1 MNDFEY
7 LLTLFGLVLGLAIAE
22 VMSGLARTLEAGP
35 FRNHVDAGAG
45 NPVRVGWLTPLLGI
59 YLLLNL
65 IANWTATWRFS
76 ELIPVRYDA
85 LFVGLVVTA
94 VYYLGSRMVFPRE
107 PERWPDLDEHFLRIR
122 RLVAGCILLGTGG
135 ANIAAAVLE
144 GAPPAFF
151 LLNRAEHAALLV
163 ALCLLRDR
171 FDLTLVLVC
180 LVALYLVP
188 IGVAWAHGPVST
200 GSGLVMVTQLCATAF
215 TFLLL
220 AVRLVMRRYRLSE
233 A

>member
-35 FRNHVDAGAG
+35 FRRHVDVGTG
-45 NPVRVGWLTPLLGI
+45 DPVSVGWLTPLLGV

-65 IANWTATWRFS
+65 IANWTATWRFR
-76 ELIPVRYDA
+76 EQIPIRYDA

-107 PERWPDLDEHFLRIR
+107 PEQWPNLDEHFLRIR

-135 ANIAAAVLE
+135 ANMAAAVLE
-144 GAPPAFF
+144 GTPPGFF
-151 LLNRAEHAALLV
+151 LLNRAEHAILLV
-163 ALCLLRDR
+163 SICLLRNR
-171 FDLTLVLVC
+171 IDLTLVLTC
-180 LVALYLVP
+180 LVVLYLIP
-188 IGVAWAHGPVST
+188 IGVTWTHGAMST
-200 GSGLVMVTQLCATAF
+200 GSDLVMVTQLSATAF

-220 AVRLVMRRYRLSE
+220 ALRLLMRRYRPVD

>member
-35 FRNHVDAGAG
+35 FRRHVHVGAG

-65 IANWTATWRFS
+65 VANWTATWRFR

-94 VYYLGSRMVFPRE
+94 VYYLGSRMVFPKE
-107 PERWPDLDEHFLRIR
+107 PEQWPDLDEHFLRIR
-122 RLVAGCILLGTGG
+122 RLVAGCILLGTAG
-135 ANIAAAVLE
+135 ANIAAAALE
-144 GAPPAFF
+144 GAPPGFF

-163 ALCLLRDR
+163 AICLLRNR
-171 FDLTLVLVC
+171 IDLTMVLTC
-180 LVALYLVP
+180 LVFLYLLPV
-188 IGVAWAHGPVST
+188 GVAWTYGAVST
-200 GSGLVMVTQLCATAF
+200 GSDAVMVTQLCATAF
-215 TFLLL
+215 TFLLI
-220 AVRLVMRRYRLSE
+220 AFRLLMRRYRPAE